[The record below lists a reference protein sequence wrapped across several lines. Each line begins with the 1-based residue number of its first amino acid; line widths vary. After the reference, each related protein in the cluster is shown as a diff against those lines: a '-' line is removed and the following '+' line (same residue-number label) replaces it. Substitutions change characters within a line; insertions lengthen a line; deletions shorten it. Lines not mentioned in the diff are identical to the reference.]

1 VLSAYAFSMSIASDE
16 KVVYWHRELPP
27 LNTETIGEHEVE
39 ATSAHVKG
47 DLDDRGA
54 LWDQCHD
61 SLMARLEDRLRQE
74 ISRLGGDYAHVT
86 EESIESHR
94 DDATGESWLRG
105 RLNYS
110 LLRRVEPALQ

>member
-1 VLSAYAFSMSIASDE
+1 VSIASDE

-27 LNTETIGEHEVE
+27 LDAEVIGDHVVE
-39 ATSAHVKG
+39 ATSTHVKG
-47 DLDDRGA
+47 DLDDRGT

-61 SLMARLEDRLRQE
+61 SLMANLESRLRQE
-74 ISRLGGDYAHVT
+74 ISRLGGDLAHVT

-94 DDATGESWLRG
+94 DEATDEAWLHG

-110 LLRRVEPALQ
+110 LLRRVIAK